1 MNITIIDYGMG
12 NIKSLYNAINFLD
25 YNVKVSR
32 NKKEIL
38 KSDFVFLPGVGAFK
52 EAIFNINKYHLID
65 PLNEYIFDKK
75 KNIFGICLGMQLL
88 CTKSKE
94 HGNTYGLK
102 AVNLELEKFNKKQ
115 NFHIGFNQVTYDN
128 NSILFKNIKQ
138 KEDFYFVHSFR
149 AKPKNK
155 PKMKVSYST
164 FGEKFISSFEHE
176 NIFGTQFHPEKS
188 QYSGLKLLQ
197 NFLKI

>member
-75 KNIFGICLGMQLL
+75 KIYL
-88 CTKSKE
+88 
-94 HGNTYGLK
+94 
-102 AVNLELEKFNKKQ
+102 V
-115 NFHIGFNQVTYDN
+115 
-128 NSILFKNIKQ
+128 
-138 KEDFYFVHSFR
+138 FVWACNCYVLR
-149 AKPKNK
+149 AKN
-155 PKMKVSYST
+155 M
-164 FGEKFISSFEHE
+164 EI
-176 NIFGTQFHPEKS
+176 
-188 QYSGLKLLQ
+188 LMA
-197 NFLKI
+197 